1 MAGSMRLIWRRMT
14 ARRSGATLMF
24 RKKKII
30 WWETEPIVAGAEQA
44 RARGSLEDSGRCRA
58 TTSPFYGPVTVMM
71 ESDEA
76 GGAESLD
83 LAKS

>member
-1 MAGSMRLIWRRMT
+1 MAGWLRSIWRRT
-14 ARRSGATLMF
+14 IARRRGATLMF

-30 WWETEPIVAGAEQA
+30 WWETEPVVSGAEQS

-71 ESDEA
+71 ESDDA
-76 GGAESLD
+76 GGGESLGM
-83 LAKS
+83 AKR